1 MKVNIKEARF
11 TGILLEF
18 SSANKLGCKVCKN
31 INSRDNDYLF
41 AVLERREAKKMYTKQ
56 GVVALIICKV
66 LSKRAKIRNRYTI
79 KYHT

>member
-1 MKVNIKEARF
+1 MKVNIKETRF

-18 SSANKLGCKVCKN
+18 SGANKLRCKVCKI

-56 GVVALIICKV
+56 TVVALNNMQ
-66 LSKRAKIRNRYTI
+66 SK
-79 KYHT
+79 